1 MYISGTDKKSYM
13 NTACVYLAVSAF
25 CAVFGEVYEH
35 FSHNVY
41 SAYMVFAFAFPLAGG
56 ALLFGYFL
64 ICAAYVKNL
73 SCILFHTVSLVR
85 GRLFLYI

>member
-1 MYISGTDKKSYM
+1 
-13 NTACVYLAVSAF
+13 
-25 CAVFGEVYEH
+25 
-35 FSHNVY
+35 
-41 SAYMVFAFAFPLAGG
+41 MVFAFAFPLAGG

-64 ICAAYVKNL
+64 ICAAYVKKL